1 MLTRRKNKTMT
12 DCYGPSMKQQNN
24 LPCPKRAL
32 DDLSI
37 KERLRLLNLN
47 VLFASKNNL
56 FTTLSKPIDSTMVGA
71 WSRQCE
77 IQQEIVYAV

>member
-1 MLTRRKNKTMT
+1 MT

-71 WSRQCE
+71 WSWRHLL
-77 IQQEIVYAV
+77 QERMYATL

>member
-1 MLTRRKNKTMT
+1 MT

-24 LPCPKRAL
+24 LPYPKRAL

-71 WSRQCE
+71 WSWCHLL
-77 IQQEIVYAV
+77 QERMYATL

>member
-12 DCYGPSMKQQNN
+12 DCYGLSMKQQNN
-24 LPCPKRAL
+24 FQYTLK
-32 DDLSI
+32 LSSGVLK
-37 KERLRLLNLN
+37 KERFHLSKLEE
-47 VLFASKNNL
+47 VFALKSKP

>member
-24 LPCPKRAL
+24 FQYTLK
-32 DDLSI
+32 LSPGLLK
-37 KERLRLLNLN
+37 KERFHLSKLEA
-47 VLFASKNNL
+47 VFALKNKS

-71 WSRQCE
+71 WSWCHLL
-77 IQQEIVYAV
+77 QERMYATL